1 MSQLIGQALYID
13 PRIAGLQNRFVPL
26 PAKPGISLSLPGL
39 FIKIPRTREELRAWG
54 TYMRNAI
61 YTYNPDEKLALF
73 GVFDNKDTLL
83 YNLDLIYPPIVDHR
97 WLVPRTEELK
107 NKHFVAR
114 MNACAPEDIK
124 KLILGVIRTHIRDYS
139 P

>member
-83 YNLDLIYPPIVDHR
+83 YNLDLKY
-97 WLVPRTEELK
+97 EQLK
-107 NKHFVAR
+107 NEHFVAKC
-114 MNACAPEDIK
+114 NAKAPEDIK
-124 KLILGVIRTHIRDYS
+124 KLILGVIRTHIKEYS
-139 P
+139 L

>member
-1 MSQLIGQALYID
+1 
-13 PRIAGLQNRFVPL
+13 
-26 PAKPGISLSLPGL
+26 
-39 FIKIPRTREELRAWG
+39 
-54 TYMRNAI
+54 MRNAI

-107 NKHFVAR
+107 NKHFVAKC
-114 MNACAPEDIK
+114 NAKAPEDIK
-124 KLILGVIRTHIRDYS
+124 KLILGVIRTHIKEYS
-139 P
+139 L